1 MRANEPGK
9 IRFGAIS
16 NRAEVL
22 GYHLTGYLIVF
33 SYVCQ
38 KAESKT
44 RLKRTYPDTQGE
56 CLAITS

>member
-1 MRANEPGK
+1 MRANEPGN
-9 IRFGAIS
+9 IRLEGIS

-22 GYHLTGYLIVF
+22 GYHLTEYLIVF

-38 KAESKT
+38 NAKSKT
-44 RLKRTYPDTQGE
+44 GLKRTYPDTQGE